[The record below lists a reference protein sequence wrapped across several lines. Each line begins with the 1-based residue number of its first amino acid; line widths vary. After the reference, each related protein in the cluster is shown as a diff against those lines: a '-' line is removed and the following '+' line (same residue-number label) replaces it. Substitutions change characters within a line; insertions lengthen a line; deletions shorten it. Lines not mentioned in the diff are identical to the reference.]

1 MLPRM
6 SPVYITLHGNPLLW
20 TPIPLVTSFIHQTLM
35 EHLPGAP
42 GWDSEYR
49 LPAPSE
55 HPGSWSPHLWEQGTH
70 QRGHTLTVCV
80 NLLIWLTGIRV
91 NKTFGL
97 PASRAGSQSAD
108 KDWLALRITRSV
120 CAGEGRRNVQPP
132 GNGGENQGLGV
143 LPLVGDRILGQH
155 EWEEVAGWCE
165 TCAWMTWRRGRVRE
179 GPRETAGLAKFPEG
193 RWSQTCLQPQ
203 G

>member
-91 NKTFGL
+91 NKTF
-97 PASRAGSQSAD
+97 ASASFPCREPVCGQR
-108 KDWLALRITRSV
+108 LACSENNTECV
-120 CAGEGRRNVQPP
+120 CGRGPQECPTS
-132 GNGGENQGLGV
+132 GK
-143 LPLVGDRILGQH
+143 
-155 EWEEVAGWCE
+155 
-165 TCAWMTWRRGRVRE
+165 WRRESGPGGTPSSWRQNPRATRV
-179 GPRETAGLAKFPEG
+179 GGSG
-193 RWSQTCLQPQ
+193 WVV
-203 G
+203 